1 MYSEKKFKITILL
14 TRIRR
19 YLFIFFFVIL
29 GLIGAYV
36 VSEFLTE
43 IARVSREIANTVMI
57 VTGVSVFAIGF
68 ILTSNLEFKI
78 QEAYLEMKTLKKL
91 NLVSF
96 KLDKLLESSGISIS
110 DELAKELQSVNEELT
125 MKKTKSKSIIRF
137 TIYIVIQYT
146 CSSVPV
152 IYSIKKRPQRPVKVS
167 KIFLIILLF
176 VLSENIS
183 FNTILYSAVHPHQS
197 FFNMSK
203 CTRIF
208 S

>member
-1 MYSEKKFKITILL
+1 MYSEKKFKITIVL

-57 VTGVSVFAIGF
+57 GTGVFGFAIGL

-125 MKKTKSKSIIRF
+125 MKKTKSKS
-137 TIYIVIQYT
+137 
-146 CSSVPV
+146 SKVPK
-152 IYSIKKRPQRPVKVS
+152 IKLKS
-167 KIFLIILLF
+167 KN
-176 VLSENIS
+176 S
-183 FNTILYSAVHPHQS
+183 
-197 FFNMSK
+197 
-203 CTRIF
+203 
-208 S
+208 

>member
-110 DELAKELQSVNEELT
+110 DELSKELQSVNEELT
-125 MKKTKSKSIIRF
+125 MKKTKSKS
-137 TIYIVIQYT
+137 
-146 CSSVPV
+146 SKLPK
-152 IYSIKKRPQRPVKVS
+152 IKLKS
-167 KIFLIILLF
+167 KN
-176 VLSENIS
+176 S
-183 FNTILYSAVHPHQS
+183 
-197 FFNMSK
+197 
-203 CTRIF
+203 
-208 S
+208 